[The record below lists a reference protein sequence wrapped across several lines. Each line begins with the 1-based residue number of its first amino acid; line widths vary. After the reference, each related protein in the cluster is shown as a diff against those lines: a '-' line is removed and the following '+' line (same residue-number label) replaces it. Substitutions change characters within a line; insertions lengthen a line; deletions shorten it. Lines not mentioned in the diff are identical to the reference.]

1 MFYYLLLLTKK
12 TINVTIKRN
21 LKERRRIFLNVISVI
36 LFIISFVILCSC
48 LCVKNSNFLDIRQI
62 FIQHL
67 SMFKG
72 NPLQLI
78 GVFLATLLL
87 AIGLSEFKCIDVD
100 ILINL
105 DMMLSVLATILLLSL
120 GVLCSVGKVK
130 NENHKQLLKET
141 VNTTIFELILFLLL
155 FFGSFIALII
165 CDFKESIALKIVSCI
180 IYYLTMLIILN
191 VLVVIKRIK
200 VIFDNQ

>member
-1 MFYYLLLLTKK
+1 MN
-12 TINVTIKRN
+12 TI
-21 LKERRRIFLNVISVI
+21 SAI
-36 LFIISFVILCSC
+36 LFIIGFVVLCLC
-48 LCVKNSNFLDIRQI
+48 LCVKHSNFLDIRQI

-67 SMFKG
+67 SVLKG

-78 GVFLATLLL
+78 GIFLAPLLL
-87 AIGLSEFKCIDVD
+87 AIGLSELKCIDVD

-155 FFGSFIALII
+155 FFGSFIVLII

>member
-1 MFYYLLLLTKK
+1 MN
-12 TINVTIKRN
+12 TI
-21 LKERRRIFLNVISVI
+21 SAI
-36 LFIISFVILCSC
+36 LFIIGFVVLCLC
-48 LCVKNSNFLDIRQI
+48 LCVKHSNFLDIRQI

-78 GVFLATLLL
+78 GIFLAPLLL
-87 AIGLSEFKCIDVD
+87 AIGLSELKCIDAD